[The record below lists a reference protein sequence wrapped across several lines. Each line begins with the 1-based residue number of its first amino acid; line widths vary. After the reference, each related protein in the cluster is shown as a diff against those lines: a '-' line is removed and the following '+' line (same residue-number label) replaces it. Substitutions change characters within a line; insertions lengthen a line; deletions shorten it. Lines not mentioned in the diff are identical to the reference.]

1 MAQEPKPRLGRGL
14 AALIGDMDS
23 PASNQAGSVT
33 SEAPAAPV
41 MADTHVAIE
50 KIRANPN
57 NPRRTFSESDLDD
70 LSRSLKEH
78 GLLQPLLVRHTS
90 GDPDHDYE
98 LIAGERRW
106 RASQR
111 AGLHSVPIVVRDV
124 DDRQALELAIIE
136 NVQRAD
142 LNPVEEAQGYEQL
155 MDDHSYTQNDLAQ
168 TIGKSR
174 SHVANTLRLLK
185 LTAPVRALLV
195 EGALS
200 AGHAR
205 ALITLDNP
213 EEIAQR
219 IVKDGLSVRQVEQI
233 VADANDSQPVSSA
246 TPKETNPRYD
256 DANSRALERTLSD
269 ALGMNVKLTHRASGK
284 GRLVIDYKSLEQLDE
299 LELRL
304 TRSK

>member
-14 AALIGDMDS
+14 AALIGDID
-23 PASNQAGSVT
+23 PPTAASS
-33 SEAPAAPV
+33 
-41 MADTHVAIE
+41 ADTAEPDDAAVTADTSVAIE
-50 KIRANPN
+50 KIRANPS
-57 NPRRTFSESDLDD
+57 NPRRVFSEEDLED
-70 LSRSLKEH
+70 LARSLKEH
-78 GLLQPLLVRHTS
+78 GLLQPILVRRTQ
-90 GDPDHDYE
+90 DDAVHDYE

-142 LNPVEEAQGYEQL
+142 LNPVEEAQGYQQL
-155 MDDHSYTQNDLAQ
+155 MDEHNYTQKDLAQ

-185 LTAPVRALLV
+185 LTPTVQGFLAD
-195 EGALS
+195 GSLS

-205 ALITLDNP
+205 ALVTLDDP
-213 EEIAQR
+213 EAMAKR
-219 IVKDGLSVRQVEQI
+219 IVADGLSVRQVEQA
-233 VADANDSQPVSSA
+233 VADQNDSPPVSTGTDKTSNS
-246 TPKETNPRYD
+246 KHD
-256 DANSRALERTLSD
+256 DANSRALERRLSD
-269 ALGMNVKLTHRASGK
+269 ALGMKVKLNHRVSGK
-284 GRLVIDYKSLEQLDE
+284 GRLVVDYASLEQLDE

-304 TRSK
+304 LRSS

>member
-14 AALIGDMDS
+14 AALIGDMD
-23 PASNQAGSVT
+23 P
-33 SEAPAAPV
+33 PAASAANSTVAEAADPPV
-41 MADTHVAIE
+41 TADTHIAIE

-57 NPRRTFSESDLDD
+57 NPRRTFAEADLDD

-78 GLLQPLLVRHTS
+78 GLIQPLLVRRTS
-90 GDPDHDYE
+90 DDPDHDYE

-111 AGLHSVPIVVRDV
+111 AGLHNVPIVVRDV

-185 LTAPVRALLV
+185 LTPPVRALLV

-205 ALITLDNP
+205 ALITLDKP
-213 EEIAQR
+213 EEMAKR
-219 IVKDGLSVRQVEQI
+219 IVRDGLSVRQVEQL
-233 VADANDSQPVSSA
+233 VADTNDSPPVSSA
-246 TPKETNPRYD
+246 NPQGLSARHD
-256 DANSRALERTLSD
+256 DANSRALERRLSD

-304 TRSK
+304 MRSK